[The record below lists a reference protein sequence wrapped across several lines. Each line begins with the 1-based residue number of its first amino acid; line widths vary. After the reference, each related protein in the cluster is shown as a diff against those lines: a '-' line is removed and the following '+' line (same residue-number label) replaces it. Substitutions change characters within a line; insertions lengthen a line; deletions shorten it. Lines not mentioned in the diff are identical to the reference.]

1 MPTYPSGTET
11 LASLDSYIP
20 IVWGEKVN
28 EFFRAKL
35 VAAPFFVDRSG
46 EVAEGGA
53 TLYTPTTTEFT
64 ANSKTNG
71 VQVSTNSPTDAKVTL
86 SINNWYEASFAI

>member
-53 TLYTPTTTEFT
+53 TLYTPTTGTKHLSQ
-64 ANSKTNG
+64 SKTVKQLKLN
-71 VQVSTNSPTDAKVTL
+71 VHTQ
-86 SINNWYEASFAI
+86 